1 MSIGKE
7 RGGILFGFV
16 AATFLFLLTLL
27 VLSGCDEGMNMMP
40 PPPVVE
46 EPTDPVGPTTEPTTN
61 GEVKKP
67 DDEKPTEPEEPA
79 PQPTVTISTAAQADD
94 GSITV
99 SGVSTNLPEGTA
111 VTVTLDGAVTTIT
124 TTNATGA
131 WTVTVPPTETKRL
144 SAGTVAITATATN
157 ATAGTGSVEYMP
169 QPQPTVTITSAVQ
182 VDDGSVTVSGV
193 STDLSEGTPVTVTLG
208 SGITVTTTVDA
219 TGAWTVT
226 VPVTKARKLGAG
238 TFSVT
243 ATAANTT
250 VSTGTIEYVPL
261 TIEEEVVRKYAQYN
275 FSDEVVQRLVE
286 RMVEIQKIWDEYGAG
301 KITAQEASRRA
312 DVLYEKAYGISGAEA
327 YELLQIYIEENPE
340 EEYLFGGWNRD
351 DVGLAYLIIKR
362 DHPDTTWEEVKELFR
377 QGSRDGSIT
386 VGS

>member
-79 PQPTVTISTAAQADD
+79 PQPTVTISAAVQTDD
-94 GSITV
+94 GSIV
-99 SGVSTNLPEGTA
+99 VAGESSNLPEGTT
-111 VTVTLDGAVTTIT
+111 VTVTLGETIT
-124 TTNATGA
+124 ATATTDAAGA
-131 WTVTVPPTETKRL
+131 WTVTVPSTETKKL
-144 SAGTVAITATATN
+144 SARTVAITAAATG
-157 ATAGTGSVEYMP
+157 ATTGTGSVEYMP
-169 QPQPTVTITSAVQ
+169 VPQPMVTISSATQ
-182 VDDGSVTVSGV
+182 NEDGSVTVSGV

-226 VPVTKARKLGAG
+226 VPVTRARKLGAG
-238 TFSVT
+238 ISSVT
-243 ATAANTT
+243 ASAVNTT

-261 TIEEEVVRKYAQYN
+261 TIEEEVVREYAQYN

-286 RMVEIQKIWDEYGAG
+286 RLVEMQKNWDEYDAG
-301 KITAQEASRRA
+301 KITAQEISRRA
-312 DVLYEKAYGISGAEA
+312 DVLYEKAYGISDAEA

-340 EEYLFGGWNRD
+340 EEYLFGGWNGD

-386 VGS
+386 ISG

>member
-46 EPTDPVGPTTEPTTN
+46 EPTDPVGPTTN

-79 PQPTVTISTAAQADD
+79 PQPTVTISAAVQTDD
-94 GSITV
+94 GSIV
-99 SGVSTNLPEGTA
+99 VAGESSNLPEGTT
-111 VTVTLDGAVTTIT
+111 VTVTLGETIT
-124 TTNATGA
+124 ATATTDAAGA
-131 WTVTVPPTETKRL
+131 WTVTVPSTETKKL
-144 SAGTVAITATATN
+144 SARTVAITAAATG
-157 ATAGTGSVEYMP
+157 ATTGTGSVEYMP
-169 QPQPTVTITSAVQ
+169 VPQPMVTISSATQ
-182 VDDGSVTVSGV
+182 NEDGSVTVSGV

-226 VPVTKARKLGAG
+226 VPVTRARKLGAG
-238 TFSVT
+238 ISSVT
-243 ATAANTT
+243 ASAVNTT

-275 FSDEVVQRLVE
+275 FSEVVIQRLVT
-286 RMVEIQKIWDEYGAG
+286 RYVGGRKNGLAYLNGTISVEEWV
-301 KITAQEASRRA
+301 RRDA
-312 DVLYEKAYGISGAEA
+312 LSYREAYGISSDDA
-327 YELLQIYIEENPE
+327 YKLLKIYIEENPDQE
-340 EEYLFGGWNRD
+340 SLFSRWSTG

-362 DHPDTTWEEVKELFR
+362 DHPDATWEQVKELFR
-377 QGSRDGSIT
+377 QGSQDGSIT
-386 VGS
+386 IGS